1 MGGSD
6 KSMISSSL
14 NFLMSASQQ
23 DIKYYTQN
31 LFNTLCI
38 ESRQLCSN
46 ECLMSFIDKCIEIY
60 DENHNNIYKQ
70 ISTTK
75 SLWKITR
82 TFRIYKTS
90 PHVTWKTKIIEDV

>member
-1 MGGSD
+1 M
-6 KSMISSSL
+6 SL

-75 SLWKITR
+75 SL
-82 TFRIYKTS
+82 
-90 PHVTWKTKIIEDV
+90 